1 MKLFKEN
8 EVHKKDVEKE
18 LIKFLSGVTIFN
30 KLSKNDLKNLR
41 QYFYVRNFKTGEIIF
56 KKDYPNVVFYILK
69 QGELKVFL
77 KVKDKEI
84 ELDRIKPQQHFG
96 EMGIFLEE
104 KRSASIVAIED
115 SEVLAISKADLKNFI
130 DKFPRVG
137 NKILFKFGEILCTH
151 VMNLN
156 KKINEMEEV

>member
-1 MKLFKEN
+1 MKLFQEN
-8 EVHKKDVEKE
+8 EAQKKDEEKE
-18 LIKFLSGVTIFN
+18 LVKFLSKVTIFN
-30 KLSKNDLKNLR
+30 KLSKKDLKNLR
-41 QYFYVRNFKTGEIIF
+41 QYFYLRNFKSGEIIF

-84 ELDRIKPQQHFG
+84 ELDRIKPQQYFG

-104 KRSASIVAIED
+104 KRSASIVALED

-130 DKFPRVG
+130 DKFPRAG

-156 KKINEMEEV
+156 KKINEMEEA